1 MCWPKPGDWGR
12 PKPRGQRRPKPRS
25 VFLEKPCFC
34 AENSAPR
41 PPTHHGAQ
49 LGDGPHSPVGWW
61 AARSTAGLY
70 GARDAKSSRTR
81 SPGTGPRG
89 QPPPCHQAATRQDQA
104 SRKQGARTAQVP
116 TLRDSGGPCTRRQ
129 PPAYPSS
136 APLDLISQCRIRRR
150 LTCRL
155 PTARGLHGGFPQIR
169 GSAMKSVPG
178 TRPDWLRRAVPST
191 PQSSDP
197 RSLGRRHG

>member
-1 MCWPKPGDWGR
+1 MLAEAGGLGTAEAEGSEAAEAEVLFPKEAM
-12 PKPRGQRRPKPRS
+12 
-25 VFLEKPCFC
+25 LC

-89 QPPPCHQAATRQDQA
+89 QQPPCHQAATRQDRA

-155 PTARGLHGGFPQIR
+155 PTARGLHGAFPQIR

-178 TRPDWLRRAVPST
+178 TRPDWLRRAAPST